1 MLKLFCW
8 MTFWTKFKGSGN
20 CETKLNIP
28 YHMVWCPK
36 GINWLMCTFLQWQ
49 IIFCKLISKWQRIYI
64 ATPRSSIQT
73 MVGTPLIK
81 LMLGIFKTVMCT
93 NNVRCKK
100 YDSWFDYASARE
112 SQVAESCKKIK
123 KLCIPICESKWL
135 PKWW

>member
-1 MLKLFCW
+1 
-8 MTFWTKFKGSGN
+8 
-20 CETKLNIP
+20 
-28 YHMVWCPK
+28 
-36 GINWLMCTFLQWQ
+36 MCTFLQWQ

-100 YDSWFDYASARE
+100 YDSWFDYACAYARE
-112 SQVAESCKKIK
+112 SQVAESCKNK
-123 KLCIPICESKWL
+123 KKCP
-135 PKWW
+135 